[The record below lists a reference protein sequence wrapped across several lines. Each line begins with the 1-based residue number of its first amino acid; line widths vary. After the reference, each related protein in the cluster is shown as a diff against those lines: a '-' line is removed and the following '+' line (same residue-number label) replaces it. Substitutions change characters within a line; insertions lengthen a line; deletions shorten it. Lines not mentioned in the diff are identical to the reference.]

1 MEEKSMKS
9 TRKLAFN
16 DVFKFARIINKTGT
30 KNDIINLMQKG
41 NQKGADSESIGME
54 FFGML
59 LDKLPQAESE
69 IYEFLSGL
77 TDKSAKDVAGAEIS
91 EVLELFAD
99 IIATNKDLKSFFISA
114 LRSPTAGLSTKS

>member
-1 MEEKSMKS
+1 MKS

-30 KNDIINLMQKG
+30 KNDIVNLMQKG
-41 NQKGADSESIGME
+41 NQKDADSESIGME

-77 TDKSAKDVAGAEIS
+77 TDKSAEDVAGAEIS
-91 EVLELFAD
+91 EILELFID

>member
-1 MEEKSMKS
+1 MKS

-30 KNDIINLMQKG
+30 KEDIINLMQKG

-54 FFGML
+54 FFGIL
-59 LDKLPQAESE
+59 LDKLPKAETE
-69 IYEFLSGL
+69 IYEFFAGI
-77 TDKSAKDVAGAEIS
+77 TGKSEKDVAGAEIS
-91 EVLELFAD
+91 EILELFAD

-114 LRSPTAGLSTKS
+114 LRSPIAGLSTKS